1 VRRRLLPAR
10 RVASTLLAAAFLVAA
25 CGGAAPSASSGSS
38 GLSTAPGGSASASS
52 GGASLPVVVPSSAPG
67 TPITVPSGATTVLDP
82 SLMALLP
89 STVAGVAVTQEA
101 GSLAEAVA
109 DQAFVASVDRAA
121 FPLAVSG
128 SDLAS
133 GVIAH
138 LRAGIYSD
146 KMFSD
151 WRASYDEGA
160 CASSSGVVAHAQK
173 TLGGRTTYVTTC
185 GGGLRVYH
193 AYVPSQGVIVS
204 LFSTGPADLG
214 GQLMGQLGG

>member
-1 VRRRLLPAR
+1 VRRRLFAAGGS
-10 RVASTLLAAAFLVAA
+10 ASVLLAAALLVGA
-25 CGGAAPSASSGSS
+25 CGEVAPSASSGSS
-38 GLSTAPGGSASASS
+38 ATPDGSAPASS
-52 GGASLPVVVPSSAPG
+52 GGPSLPVVVPSRAPG
-67 TPITVPSGATTVLDP
+67 TPIPVPSGATTVLDP

-89 STVAGVAVTQEA
+89 ATVAGVAVTQETS
-101 GSLAEAVA
+101 SLAEAVA

-128 SDLAS
+128 GDLAS

-138 LRAGIYSD
+138 LRAGVYSD
-146 KMFSD
+146 TMFSD
-151 WRASYDEGA
+151 WRSSYDDGA
-160 CASSSGVVAHAQK
+160 CASSAGVVAHAEK

-193 AYVPSQGVIVS
+193 AYVADRGVIVS

-214 GQLMGQLGG
+214 GQLMGQLGS